1 MFKRKIYNAL
11 LEWKN
16 SYADHYACLIEGARR
31 VGKTTV
37 AEAFARSE
45 YRSYLKVDFSNLTD
59 AMLDIFR
66 DIADIDLFFAR
77 LQLETGIRL
86 YTHDSCI
93 IFDEVQ
99 LYPKARQ
106 AIKHL
111 VADGRYHYI
120 ETGSLLSIKKNVKDI
135 LIPSEEHKIEMY
147 PMDYEEFCWATGS
160 DFDLIRSIYLRNIPI
175 GESTNRS
182 LMRKFR
188 IYLAVGGMPQAVEE
202 YVRSSSFENVDRVK
216 REIISLYKD
225 DLMKTD
231 PSGYTSIIYE
241 SVPSQLALKK
251 KRFVIS
257 RATGKRTTAK
267 DRERLFDLLNS
278 KTVIPCY
285 NITKPDISL
294 TQTLDLESFKLYMS
308 DVGLFTTQLFN
319 SSDKTHED
327 IYRRLLSSN
336 LSLDEEY
343 LYENAVAQAI
353 ASSGRKVFYHTWQK
367 KESTHYYEVDFLIN
381 EGKKIS
387 AFEVKSSSVNRHCS
401 LDAFAEKYSKILGR
415 CYILSG
421 KDVRRDKG
429 IYYKPIYMTSLILE
443 NA

>member
-37 AEAFARSE
+37 AEAFAQSE

-77 LQLETGIRL
+77 LQLETGVRL

-135 LIPSEEHKIEMY
+135 LLPSEEHKIEMY
-147 PMDYEEFCWATGS
+147 PMDYEEFCWATGI
-160 DFDLIRSIYLRNIPI
+160 DFDLIRNIYLRNIPI

-225 DLMKTD
+225 DLMKID
-231 PSGYTSIIYE
+231 PSGYTSTIYE

-257 RATGKRTTAK
+257 RAIGKRTTVK

-327 IYRRLLSSN
+327 IYRRLLSNN
-336 LSLDEEY
+336 LTLDEGY

-367 KESTHYYEVDFLIN
+367 KDSTHYYEVDFLIN

-387 AFEVKSSSVNRHCS
+387 AFEVKSSSVNRHSS